1 MSIDTLAYAKDLQA
15 AGVPPQQAEVHA
27 KALNTAV
34 RDGVAT
40 KADIAG
46 VKADIAELRADLRT
60 TEARLLRE
68 LAKVDSRML
77 YLLIGQAISIVGL
90 LIAILRLVR

>member
-1 MSIDTLAYAKDLQA
+1 
-15 AGVPPQQAEVHA
+15 
-27 KALNTAV
+27 
-34 RDGVAT
+34 
-40 KADIAG
+40 
-46 VKADIAELRADLRT
+46 
-60 TEARLLRE
+60 